1 MIKTCNR
8 SEYPPTL
15 HIQRNKLFM
24 LIPFVYKHSK
34 NTYMHVVI
42 YVEMLMNTANILSND
57 VM

>member
-1 MIKTCNR
+1 
-8 SEYPPTL
+8 
-15 HIQRNKLFM
+15 M
-24 LIPFVYKHSK
+24 LIPFVSKHSK